1 VGAGDPFD
9 FVGGDVG
16 VVCIHGFTGS
26 PYEMRYLG
34 EAIARRGWTVRGP
47 LLPGHGTS
55 VDDLEQTAWQDWV
68 GAVDREVDA
77 MLRRCR
83 TVALVGQS
91 LGGLLALHAAARR
104 SEVCGVVSL
113 ATPLW
118 LGGLSGRV
126 ARWVTG
132 PLAGRIRRL
141 PKLGGSDVRDKRMRA
156 ENPGY
161 RTIPTRALGQ
171 VLAFMRVVDE
181 VLPQI
186 QAPVLVLHARRDHTA
201 PVACAQR
208 IAERARARRVRILER
223 SFHLIAGDVE
233 RDLVAAEVIDF
244 IGQAAGRSAAPPDGK
259 PGDASCVT

>member
-9 FVGGDVG
+9 FVGGNVG

-34 EAIARRGWTVRGP
+34 EAVARTGRTVRGL
-47 LLPGHGTS
+47 LLPGHGTTI
-55 VDDLEQTAWQDWV
+55 DDLERTGWQDWV
-68 GAVDREVDA
+68 AAVDREVDA
-77 MLRRCR
+77 MLRCCS

-104 SEVCGVVSL
+104 PEVAGVASL

-126 ARWVTG
+126 ARWLTG
-132 PLAGRIRRL
+132 PLAGRIRRI
-141 PKLGGSDVRDKRMRA
+141 PKIGGSDVRDKRVRA

-161 RTIPTRALGQ
+161 RAIPTRALGEL
-171 VLAFMRVVDE
+171 LAFMRIVDDA
-181 VLPQI
+181 LPQI
-186 QAPVLVLHARRDHTA
+186 QVPVLVLHARRDHTA

-223 SFHLIAGDVE
+223 SFHLIASDVE

-244 IGQAAGRSAAPPDGK
+244 IGHAAAQPPRK
-259 PGDASCVT
+259 TGDASCAT

>member
-9 FVGGDVG
+9 LVGGDVG

-34 EAIARRGWTVRGP
+34 EALARTGSTVRGV

-55 VDDLEQTAWQDWV
+55 VDDLEQTGWQDWV

-104 SEVCGVVSL
+104 TELLGVVSL

-118 LGGLSGRV
+118 LGGLSGVV

-132 PLAGRIRRL
+132 PAAGRIRRI
-141 PKLGGSDVRDKRMRA
+141 PKIGGSDVRDKRVRA

-161 RTIPTRALGQ
+161 RTIPTRALAQ
-171 VLAFMRVVDE
+171 LLAFMRIVDDA
-181 VLPQI
+181 LPQI
-186 QAPVLVLHARRDHTA
+186 QSPVLVLHARRDHTA

-208 IAERARARRVRILER
+208 IAERARACRVRILER
-223 SFHLIAGDVE
+223 SFHLIASDVE
-233 RDLVAAEVIDF
+233 RDLVASEVIDF
-244 IGQAAGRSAAPPDGK
+244 IGHAAAQPRGK
-259 PGDASCVT
+259 PGDPSCVT

>member
-1 VGAGDPFD
+1 M
-9 FVGGDVG
+9 
-16 VVCIHGFTGS
+16 VCIHGFTGT
-26 PYEMRYLG
+26 PYGMRYLG
-34 EAIARRGWTVRGP
+34 EAVGRTGRTVRGL

-55 VDDLEQTAWQDWV
+55 VDDLERTVWQDWV

-104 SEVCGVVSL
+104 TELCGVVSL

-126 ARWVTG
+126 ARLVTG
-132 PLAGRIRRL
+132 PAAGRIRRI
-141 PKLGGSDVRDKRMRA
+141 PKIGGSDVRDKRVRA

-161 RTIPTRALGQ
+161 RSIPTRALGQ
-171 VLAFMRVVDE
+171 LLAFMRIVDDE
-181 VLPQI
+181 LPRI
-186 QAPVLVLHARRDHTA
+186 QVPVLVLHARRDHTA
-201 PVACAQR
+201 PVACARR

-223 SFHLIAGDVE
+223 SFHLIASDVE
-233 RDLVAAEVIDF
+233 RDLVASEVIDF
-244 IGQAAGRSAAPPDGK
+244 IGHAAAQPPGK
-259 PGDASCVT
+259 PGDASCVM